1 VALPNVRLN
10 FDPINFEHRGVD
22 SLEALRELAPLVA
35 HVHLK
40 GYEGG
45 EFCEFGVGEVDLMPV
60 LTQLIE
66 GGYRGAFTVEYEGA
80 FDRTLR
86 LYEGVRNARAAIDR
100 LRALA

>member
-1 VALPNVRLN
+1 MALPNVRLN

-22 SLEALRELAPLVA
+22 SLGAVGQLLPLIA

-40 GYEGG
+40 GYERGG
-45 EFCEFGVGEVDLMPV
+45 FCEFGAGEIDLTPV
-60 LTQLIE
+60 LDRLVS
-66 GGYRGAFTVEYEGA
+66 GGYRGAFTVEYEGT

-86 LYEGVRNARAAIDR
+86 LFLGVRNATAAIER